1 MIASHEEQL
10 ADPDVNTSL
19 PVTTITPSA
28 RWFDLQLAELLK
40 YRELIGFLVWRDVKV
55 RYKQTTLGVAW
66 AVLQPLF
73 TMIIFSVIFGRIAQ
87 LPSDG
92 VPYPLFT
99 LAGLLPWQLFSAS
112 FTGSANS
119 LVGSASL
126 ITKVYFPRLI
136 VPLATVAGT
145 LVDFAISLVLLI
157 GLLAYYHQLPTA
169 ALLWLPLFLLL
180 ALAAALG
187 AGLWCSA
194 LNVRYR
200 DVQYV
205 LPFFMQALLLAS
217 PVAYS
222 TTLIKSPLLRI
233 IYALNPMAGV
243 IQGFRWALLG
253 SPAPGILIWL
263 SIAMTAVLLASGVI
277 FFKRMEA
284 SFADVV

>member
-1 MIASHEEQL
+1 M
-10 ADPDVNTSL
+10 L
-19 PVTTITPSA
+19 PLTRITPSA
-28 RWFDLQLAELLK
+28 GWLDVSLGELFE
-40 YRELIGFLVWRDVKV
+40 YRELVAFLIWRDVKV
-55 RYKQTTLGVAW
+55 RYKQTTLGILW

-73 TMIIFSVIFGRIAQ
+73 TMIIFSVIFGRIAK

-99 LAGLLPWQLFSAS
+99 LVGLLPWQLFSQS
-112 FTGSANS
+112 FSGSANS
-119 LVGSASL
+119 LVGSAGL
-126 ITKVYFPRLI
+126 ITKVYFPRLV
-136 VPLATVAGT
+136 VPIATVGGT
-145 LVDFAISLVLLI
+145 LVDFAISLVLLTAMM
-157 GLLAYYHQLPTA
+157 AYYGVAPTVA
-169 ALLWLPLFLLL
+169 IVWLPLFLLV

-205 LPFFMQALLLAS
+205 LPFAMQALMLAS

-222 TTLIKSPLLRI
+222 ATLVTNPTLRA

-243 IQGFRWALLG
+243 IQGFRWAFLG
-253 SPAPGILIWL
+253 SPAPGLLIWP
-263 SIAMTAVLLASGVI
+263 SIVVTIVLLVTGVM

-284 SFADVV
+284 SFADVI

>member
-1 MIASHEEQL
+1 MATDHAESIALTES
-10 ADPDVNTSL
+10 APL
-19 PVTTITPSA
+19 PLTTITPSA
-28 RWFDLQLAELLK
+28 RWFDLQLAELFK
-40 YRELIGFLVWRDVKV
+40 YRELIGFLVWRDIKV

-73 TMIIFSVIFGRIAQ
+73 TMIVFSVIFGRIAQ

-99 LAGLLPWQLFSAS
+99 MAGLLPWQLFSAS

-119 LVGSASL
+119 LVGSAGL
-126 ITKVYFPRLI
+126 ITKVYFPRLV

-145 LVDFAISLVLLI
+145 LVDFTISLVLLL
-157 GLLAYYHQLPTA
+157 GMCAYYHQMPTLA
-169 ALLWLPLFLLL
+169 VVWLPLFLLL
-180 ALAAALG
+180 ALATALG

-222 TTLIKSPLLRI
+222 GTLIKSPLLRTV
-233 IYALNPMAGV
+233 YALNPMAGV
-243 IQGFRWALLG
+243 IQGFRWAFLG
-253 SPAPGILIWL
+253 SPAPGALIWL
-263 SIAMTAVLLASGVI
+263 SVAMTVVLLASGVM

-284 SFADVV
+284 SFADVI